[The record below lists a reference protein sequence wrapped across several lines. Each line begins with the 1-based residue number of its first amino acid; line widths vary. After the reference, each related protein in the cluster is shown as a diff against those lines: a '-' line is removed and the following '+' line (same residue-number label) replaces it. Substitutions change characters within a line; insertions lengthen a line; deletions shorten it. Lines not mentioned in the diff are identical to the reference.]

1 MGNNEIRLRKQ
12 KLNPGR
18 IARHRNY
25 AELMRRHKRGLKTKQ
40 LLLIIIYIIVVLL
53 LLLLSFIAIR
63 IEKNREG
70 KSSGISIEQK
80 SISISTHL
88 PLPWSD
94 EQFLHPPHNATT

>member
-1 MGNNEIRLRKQ
+1 MGSNEIRLRKQ

-25 AELMRRHKRGLKTKQ
+25 DELMRRHKRGLKTKQ
-40 LLLIIIYIIVVLL
+40 LLLVVIYVIIVLL

-63 IEKNREG
+63 LEKNKEE
-70 KSSGISIEQK
+70 KSSYTPVEVK
-80 SISISTHL
+80 AISISTHL

-94 EQFLHPPHNATT
+94 EQFGFASPNGKT